1 MLRYVM
7 SAPAAIWSPDAR
19 HASLEY
25 CLASKGPGHG
35 CNSHSISCVQTG
47 RSNNSIA
54 AANSLTGEAQVQK
67 SRIMQS
73 RPAGN
78 CCPKAISFN
87 IGQASIGITHRLN
100 KSSHTSYLIFM
111 PASFSLNTKFHTHIW
126 SEGRSNKWPRPKLFS
141 CWDDVEWGCGG
152 VFHGLP
158 SYGSPTSTS
167 LSCLHKTGTDDRT
180 EEEREMPVEIHG
192 PPLRGPQTA
201 VPVVFGSVFSL
212 PLTPSC
218 AEHQGSSFDLKTVR
232 YWVCF

>member
-1 MLRYVM
+1 MLRDVM
-7 SAPAAIWSPDAR
+7 SAPAAICSPDAR

-25 CLASKGPGHG
+25 CLASKRPGHG

-54 AANSLTGEAQVQK
+54 AANSLTGKAQVQK

-111 PASFSLNTKFHTHIW
+111 PTSFSLNTKFHTHIW

-141 CWDDVEWGCGG
+141 CWDDVEWGWGG
-152 VFHGLP
+152 EYFTACQVTAAPHRHPCHVYIRLGQM
-158 SYGSPTSTS
+158 
-167 LSCLHKTGTDDRT
+167 T
-180 EEEREMPVEIHG
+180 ELRRREKCQRRFMARRWGG
-192 PPLRGPQTA
+192 PRLRYQ
-201 VPVVFGSVFSL
+201 
-212 PLTPSC
+212 
-218 AEHQGSSFDLKTVR
+218 
-232 YWVCF
+232 